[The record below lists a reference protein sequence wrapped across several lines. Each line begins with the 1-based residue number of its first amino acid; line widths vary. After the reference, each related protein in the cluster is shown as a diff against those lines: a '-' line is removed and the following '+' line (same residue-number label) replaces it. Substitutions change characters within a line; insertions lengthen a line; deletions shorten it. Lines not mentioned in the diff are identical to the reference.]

1 MTNRA
6 EMGKSTLC
14 CIWECNS
21 RSNEVMR
28 MIKRFLVFSSIAVFA
43 LAACSG
49 GQPPRTNEE
58 PETEP
63 VAPEPEPEVEPSLV
77 WAAMEPPTGPF
88 IAQPAAVPASIRR
101 TPRAAADDVHGTG
114 TEDSDRLQVVRT
126 AVRYE
131 DGKSLFVP
139 GASAATE
146 EFPVN
151 SITIR
156 MGLSLDL
163 EPSGDLEYIQ
173 GDDGTP
179 ADPTVGGLTTGLH
192 FSDGVLDYSLQ
203 PTANGLVYKMRG
215 NAAYFDFQRR
225 FDIGENF
232 LSWYSTGPDG
242 IAGTPDDG
250 LNTFANFVGADGTPG
265 TADDRSDAGL
275 DDHPNPWKQRAGCY
289 SDLKDATA
297 DCINWNFDDVQ
308 VTFGLPAAAP
318 NTYPAWYWNVRVPF
332 RDGASSLDR
341 NLADQFDYT
350 YSSNR
355 DLGSYEM
362 WLTTLG
368 RIDPNL
374 EDSGAQPYTRDDA
387 NRYLSYAAYGLF
399 VFTDN
404 LGSFQTVDRAQ
415 ALHFGYEAF
424 ADSDDA
430 RTTDISSA
438 VTATF
443 TGKTMAHRYL
453 HLAGGDSRRSHREEL
468 IADIT
473 LNAQIGGSGGGGIT
487 GIISNFRAIG
497 SDRTWHRHFA
507 IVDPDKVGEDDE
519 VRLVLAGAAYKNEAA
534 APDGDTAGPKV
545 FNRVDYKDYP
555 AKINADGT
563 YKGGVFL
570 QEKVVDPSGTR
581 WRDKTDAFDTT
592 VTTGYNDDD
601 DGTAQPGTSQF
612 GGRFYGPTN
621 NGLKDLETAGHW
633 FLKGDAGCRSYGTG
647 CSRALERTGG
657 VYGSFGAFNA
667 EKEFDQE

>member
-1 MTNRA
+1 
-6 EMGKSTLC
+6 
-14 CIWECNS
+14 
-21 RSNEVMR
+21 

-49 GQPPRTNEE
+49 NGQSPGTDEA
-58 PETEP
+58 TGS
-63 VAPEPEPEVEPSLV
+63 VAPDLVAPTLADEHSSLI
-77 WAAMEPPTGPF
+77 WAAREPPTGPF
-88 IAQPAAVPASIRR
+88 VETPATVAASEASSMFAR
-101 TPRAAADDVHGTG
+101 TPRAAATDTLGTG
-114 TEDSDRLQVVRT
+114 TADSARLQVVKT

-156 MGLSLDL
+156 MGN
-163 EPSGDLEYIQ
+163 SGDLEFIQ

-179 ADPTVGGLTTGLH
+179 PDYTAGGLTTDLYY
-192 FSDGVLDYSLQ
+192 SDGVLDYSLQ

-225 FDIGENF
+225 FDIGEYFN
-232 LSWYSTGPDG
+232 SWYSTGPDG
-242 IAGTPDDG
+242 IAGTADDG
-250 LNTFANFVGADGTPG
+250 L
-265 TADDRSDAGL
+265 DDDATTGL
-275 DDHPNPWKQRAGCY
+275 DNHPDPAKRLQGCF
-289 SDLKDATA
+289 SDLADATA
-297 DCINWNFDDVQ
+297 DCTNWNFDDVQ

-318 NTYPAWYWNVRVPF
+318 NTSRAWYWNVRVPL

-341 NLADQFDYT
+341 NIANQFDYT
-350 YSSNR
+350 YNSNR
-355 DLGSYEM
+355 EDLGSYEM
-362 WLTTLG
+362 WLTNLG
-368 RIDPNL
+368 RIDLNL
-374 EDSGAQPYTRDDA
+374 EDSDQPPYTGDDE

-399 VFTDN
+399 VYSDN
-404 LGSFQTVDRAQ
+404 FGSFQKVARAQ

-424 ADSDDA
+424 ADSEDA
-430 RTTDISSA
+430 RTTDISSS

-443 TGKTMAHRYL
+443 TGRTMAHRYL
-453 HLAGGDSRRSHREEL
+453 HLAGGDQRRGDREEL

-487 GIISNFRAIG
+487 GIISNFRMVG
-497 SDRTWHRHFA
+497 PDGVWHRHFG
-507 IVDPDKVGEDDE
+507 IVDPDETE
-519 VRLVLAGAAYKNEAA
+519 RLVLAGATYKNNADA
-534 APDGDTAGPKV
+534 NGV
-545 FNRVDYKDYP
+545 FSDSNDNDYRSSP

-570 QEKVVDPSGTR
+570 QTKTGGSWT
-581 WRDKTDAFDTT
+581 DKTGAFDTS
-592 VTTGYNDDD
+592 VTTAYDD
-601 DGTAQPGTSQF
+601 DGTLQPGTSQF

-633 FLKGDAGCRSYGTG
+633 FLRADAACKYFGSG
-647 CSRALERTGG
+647 CSSALERTGG
-657 VYGSFGAFNA
+657 VYGSFGAFNT

>member
-1 MTNRA
+1 
-6 EMGKSTLC
+6 
-14 CIWECNS
+14 
-21 RSNEVMR
+21 

-49 GQPPRTNEE
+49 GQPPRTDEE

-88 IAQPAAVPASIRR
+88 IAQPAAVPASAAFERITRI
-101 TPRAAADDVHGTG
+101 PRAAADDVHGTR
-114 TEDSDRLQVVRT
+114 TKASDRLQVLET
-126 AVRYE
+126 AVKYE

-139 GASAATE
+139 GVSASTE

-179 ADPTVGGLTTGLH
+179 AVPTAGGLTTGLH
-192 FSDGVLDYSLQ
+192 FSDGVLEYSLQ

-242 IAGTPDDG
+242 IAGTDDDG
-250 LNTFANFVGADGTPG
+250 TNTFANFVGPDGTPG
-265 TADDRSDAGL
+265 TADDVTAGV
-275 DDHPNPWKQRAGCY
+275 DNHPNPRKRRAGCY
-289 SDLKDATA
+289 SDLADATA

-308 VTFGLPAAAP
+308 ITFGLPAAAP
-318 NTYPAWYWNVRVPF
+318 NASPAWYWNVRVPF
-332 RDGASSLDR
+332 PDGASGLDR

-350 YSSNR
+350 YNSNR
-355 DLGSYEM
+355 EDLGSYEM

-368 RIDPNL
+368 RIDLNL
-374 EDSGAQPYTRDDA
+374 EESGAQPYTRDDA

-453 HLAGGDSRRSHREEL
+453 HLAGLDSRRSHREEL

-473 LNAQIGGSGGGGIT
+473 LSAQIGGSGGGGIT

-507 IVDPDKVGEDDE
+507 IVDPDKVGENDE
-519 VRLVLAGAAYKNEAA
+519 VRLVLAGAAYKDNAE
-534 APDGDTAGPKV
+534 PIPGDTAAGHI
-545 FNRVDYKDYP
+545 FTDTDDNIYKNFP

-570 QEKVVDPSGTR
+570 QEKFVDPSGTR

-592 VTTGYNDDD
+592 VTTWYGAA
-601 DGTAQPGTSQF
+601 DGTLQPGTSQF

-633 FLKGDAGCRSYGTG
+633 FLKGDTGCRSYGTG

-667 EKEFDQE
+667 EKEFD

>member
-88 IAQPAAVPASIRR
+88 IAQPAAVSASIRR
-101 TPRAAADDVHGTG
+101 TPRAAADDIHGTG

-163 EPSGDLEYIQ
+163 EPSGNLEYIQ

-179 ADPTVGGLTTGLH
+179 ADPTAGGLTTGLH

-242 IAGTPDDG
+242 IAGTNG
-250 LNTFANFVGADGTPG
+250 RWLEHVRQFRRRGRHSGNRG
-265 TADDRSDAGL
+265 R
-275 DDHPNPWKQRAGCY
+275 
-289 SDLKDATA
+289 
-297 DCINWNFDDVQ
+297 Q
-308 VTFGLPAAAP
+308 V
-318 NTYPAWYWNVRVPF
+318 
-332 RDGASSLDR
+332 
-341 NLADQFDYT
+341 
-350 YSSNR
+350 
-355 DLGSYEM
+355 
-362 WLTTLG
+362 
-368 RIDPNL
+368 
-374 EDSGAQPYTRDDA
+374 
-387 NRYLSYAAYGLF
+387 
-399 VFTDN
+399 
-404 LGSFQTVDRAQ
+404 
-415 ALHFGYEAF
+415 
-424 ADSDDA
+424 
-430 RTTDISSA
+430 
-438 VTATF
+438 
-443 TGKTMAHRYL
+443 
-453 HLAGGDSRRSHREEL
+453 
-468 IADIT
+468 
-473 LNAQIGGSGGGGIT
+473 
-487 GIISNFRAIG
+487 
-497 SDRTWHRHFA
+497 
-507 IVDPDKVGEDDE
+507 
-519 VRLVLAGAAYKNEAA
+519 
-534 APDGDTAGPKV
+534 
-545 FNRVDYKDYP
+545 
-555 AKINADGT
+555 
-563 YKGGVFL
+563 
-570 QEKVVDPSGTR
+570 
-581 WRDKTDAFDTT
+581 
-592 VTTGYNDDD
+592 
-601 DGTAQPGTSQF
+601 
-612 GGRFYGPTN
+612 
-621 NGLKDLETAGHW
+621 
-633 FLKGDAGCRSYGTG
+633 
-647 CSRALERTGG
+647 
-657 VYGSFGAFNA
+657 
-667 EKEFDQE
+667 